1 MLRDFLFENP
11 NCGQIYK
18 LQSRHDYSESLQS
31 FLKSGLRNS
40 EGRKTLNELI
50 QIKNVDIRS
59 YSGPYFTTFGRLR
72 ISLYSFRMREKTD
85 QDYFEYGH
93 FSRSDIQ
100 TSTVVIF
107 EEMVLKKVIL
117 IKS

>member
-1 MLRDFLFENP
+1 
-11 NCGQIYK
+11 
-18 LQSRHDYSESLQS
+18 
-31 FLKSGLRNS
+31 
-40 EGRKTLNELI
+40 
-50 QIKNVDIRS
+50 
-59 YSGPYFTTFGRLR
+59 
-72 ISLYSFRMREKTD
+72 MREKTD